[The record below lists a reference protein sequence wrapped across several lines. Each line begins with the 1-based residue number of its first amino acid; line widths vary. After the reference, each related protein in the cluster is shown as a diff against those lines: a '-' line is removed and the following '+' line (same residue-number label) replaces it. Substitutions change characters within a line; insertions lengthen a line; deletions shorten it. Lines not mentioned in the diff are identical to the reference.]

1 MSRAQSPLAGAAPVP
16 SVDSATTWIV
26 LFSFLAVSLAGVLL
40 RPALPVDETRYLAVA
55 WEMHLSGDWLV
66 PTKNFAVYSD
76 KPPLLFWAINL
87 VWSLTGVSDT
97 AARMVGPGF
106 AAIAL
111 WLTGRLARALWP
123 EDAGIGVRAT
133 LALVA
138 LPLFAVMG
146 GLTMFDAALTV
157 SVLAGLLGLVGAGHG
172 DRRGPWVF
180 GAALAFGVLVKGPVV
195 LLHLLPAAAS
205 LTIWHPARPGW
216 RQTLASLGLG
226 LTTGLVLVLLWLV
239 PAAIHGGPEY
249 RRAILWT
256 QSAGRVADSFAHARP
271 WWFFAVRL
279 PLIALPWVAVPRL
292 WSAARHTAWSEG
304 GLRLCLI
311 WGVGALIAFSL
322 ISGKQLHYLFPE
334 LPVIALVVARLAG
347 KAPVSLRPVAL
358 PFALVAVGAFLVGC
372 GLIPADPKIAG
383 LRPPSALIAIAS
395 TFAVVVWAATGAPG
409 LERLRAKRASARVN
423 KMRRFLSAMKHG
435 NALAGGAMLSLVL
448 TLCADLVYSA
458 TDLGERYDSAPIAKA
473 IIGHEPQG
481 IAWVGDAYSA
491 EFNFAGRLT
500 RPVALPGTAELP
512 AWIAAHPGGAIV
524 GPESRVAPG
533 WAPELRIPF
542 LNKAYAIWIV
552 PDRPKAETAP

>member
-16 SVDSATTWIV
+16 SVDSATTRIV

-66 PTKNFAVYSD
+66 PTKNFAVYPD

-111 WLTGRLARALWP
+111 WLTGRLAQALWP
-123 EDAGIGVRAT
+123 EDAGIGVRAI

-157 SVLAGLLGLVGAGHG
+157 SVLAGLLGLVGVGHG

-347 KAPVSLRPVAL
+347 KAPASLRLVAL
-358 PFALVAVGAFLVGC
+358 PFALAAVGAFLVGC
-372 GLIPADPKIAG
+372 GLISADPKIAG
-383 LRPPSALIAIAS
+383 LRPPSALIAIALI
-395 TFAVVVWAATGAPG
+395 FAIFTMVLWAATGAG
-409 LERLRAKRASARVN
+409 SLVT
-423 KMRRFLSAMKHG
+423 
-435 NALAGGAMLSLVL
+435 GAVLSLVL
-448 TLCADLVYSA
+448 TLCAYLVYSV
-458 TDLGERYDSAPIAKA
+458 TDLGERYDSAPIARA
-473 IIGHEPQG
+473 IARHEPQG

-500 RPVALPGTAELP
+500 RPVTLPGTAELP

-552 PDRPKAETAP
+552 PDRPKVEPTP